1 MAYSFRIDILT
12 PDDTYFTGE
21 VLSVLLP
28 GTAGYL
34 GILVNHAPLVTPLIK
49 GRIELHLANRTR
61 KAFAVDSGL
70 FEVAYN
76 QAIVLVEKITLLDL
90 PASEYRI

>member
-1 MAYSFRIDILT
+1 MPYTFRIDILT
-12 PDDTYFTGE
+12 PEETYFTGE

-28 GTAGYL
+28 GAAGYL

-61 KAFAVDSGL
+61 KAFSVDNGL

-76 QAIVLVEKITLLDL
+76 QAIILLEDITVLDL